1 MESLLQPKR
10 RRRRRGKNKK
20 KSDYF
25 TSDTELSI
33 LEFQNEPDIEKKKSI
48 FLKDIQPAFS
58 KLVENIIF
66 VYKFH
71 TLGNIDVLKND
82 CMSFLFETLPKF
94 DGTRGTK
101 AFSYFNVVAKNWF
114 IQQVKIHQKR
124 ARRDVQFDGIV
135 MSKLENSNHQSVVS
149 SFETQLVDQEFIN
162 LLKTEIKSWRT
173 KFDKPQE
180 KIVLEAVIVL
190 FENPD
195 VVPLYNKKGI
205 YMYLRE
211 ITGMN
216 TKQVVTNLTKLRKK
230 YQHLKSR
237 YLAGE
242 V

>member
-1 MESLLQPKR
+1 MVNNSQPKR
-10 RRRRRGKNKK
+10 RRKRSK
-20 KSDYF
+20 KSKQNDYF
-25 TSDTELSI
+25 THDTELAI
-33 LEFQNEPDIEKKKSI
+33 LEFQSESDVKKQQKIFVEKI
-48 FLKDIQPAFS
+48 RPAFL

-82 CMSFLFETLPKF
+82 CLSFLFETLNKF
-94 DGTRGTK
+94 DGSRGHK
-101 AFSYFNVVAKNWF
+101 AFSYFNVVAKNWY
-114 IQQVKIHQKR
+114 IQRSKVHKKK
-124 ARRDVQFDGIV
+124 ARSDVQLDDVV
-135 MSKLENSNHQSVVS
+135 MTELENNKHQAVVTS
-149 SFETQLVDQEFIN
+149 YEDKLIKEEFIH
-162 LLKTEIKSWRT
+162 LLKDEIRSWRT

-180 KIVLEAVIVL
+180 RMVLEAVIVL

-195 VVPLYNKKGI
+195 IVPLYNKKGI

-230 YQHLKSR
+230 YQLLKGR

-242 V
+242 I